1 MSGSHNRKK
10 IFLAVLAGLVAG
22 FSLMVVL
29 NSLYVKSSSNESC
42 MACHSHPDSDA
53 SWKQSVHYNN
63 GSGTVTDCADCH
75 LPPEG
80 SVRHFMAK
88 AKTVRVL
95 PTLRSLAEAQE
106 RFYLANGYYATDIA
120 SLDVDVA
127 DEYLQ
132 DGLGVK
138 WKITNDEGIS
148 AAYNYRVDMPPVGY
162 YFQYGT
168 SPHPIHGKFYCN
180 GYDSDIKTWVCQSL
194 GEPVYSWTPHFTYW

>member
-1 MSGSHNRKK
+1 MGK
-10 IFLAVLAGLVAG
+10 IYQKMTPPGKNPAKSVLGGFTLIELLV
-22 FSLMVVL
+22 VVL
-29 NSLYVKSSSNESC
+29 IIGILAAV
-42 MACHSHPDSDA
+42 A
-53 SWKQSVHYNN
+53 
-63 GSGTVTDCADCH
+63 
-75 LPPEG
+75 LPQYRKA
-80 SVRHFMAK
+80 VAK

-120 SLDVDVA
+120 SLDVGVA